1 MRDIP
6 CKDKEKTFVKSLV
19 KKILKKIQEF
29 KERITCTTN
38 VPLYESMTYT
48 NAVHIRQCEKVP
60 ASQSIYQQVIDKRRK

>member
-29 KERITCTTN
+29 KKRMARTTN
-38 VPLYESMTYT
+38 VPLYENLTYV
-48 NAVHIRQCEKVP
+48 NAVRVRQYERLP
-60 ASQSIYQQVIDKRRK
+60 AVQSIYQQVIDRRRK